1 MRSVLG
7 RGRLGACA
15 LAAAAVIVAGCGGS
29 SGGNSGGSPST
40 GTAAAATTASSTT
53 AANAATSSTSA
64 TTPSPA
70 GSGSSLAT
78 APSASAATAAGAKAA
93 KKEGPKVK
101 LPHETIGIV
110 NVLNASE
117 AAQRLQQGVEQG
129 AKLLGWKV
137 TSIDAAGDP
146 NKSESAMVTFVN
158 EGVGAIVDLS
168 NPTAAIT
175 QGLAQA
181 RAKNIPVI
189 NIGGDQNPSPNIE
202 AQYYGDPTDLAAG
215 LDKYIFAHL
224 PPHPQIAEFTSKIE
238 YDEQKRDAQF
248 EKDAKAAGATVYTYP
263 ISYANIAGDTTN
275 AAHTALQA
283 HPGLNAFWGDTDAEF
298 PIIAQ
303 VLKSQ
308 NKCASVKNFNFY
320 DDLINLKTIPT
331 GCGTAIV
338 TSPVGADGWAAVD
351 QFAEFFARHKSI
363 TSFPPTW
370 DQLQSDIYG
379 VDIRSGK
386 AIEVI
391 TKSNLPP
398 AGQYVPPKTDYQAFY
413 AGKWKAEYG
422 VG

>member
-1 MRSVLG
+1 MESLLERRWLAG
-7 RGRLGACA
+7 CA
-15 LAAAAVIVAGCGGS
+15 LVVAAVIVAWAATA
-29 SGGNSGGSPST
+29 T
-40 GTAAAATTASSTT
+40 GVKAAPKGQIKLKTAPTAPAAAA
-53 AANAATSSTSA
+53 
-64 TTPSPA
+64 A
-70 GSGSSLAT
+70 GRK
-78 APSASAATAAGAKAA
+78 AGAK
-93 KKEGPKVK
+93 EGHKVK

-110 NVLNASE
+110 NVLQASE
-117 AAQRLQQGVEQG
+117 AAQRLQAGVEQA
-129 AKLLGWKV
+129 AKILGWKV
-137 TSIDAAGDP
+137 SSIDAAGDP
-146 NKSESAMVTFVN
+146 NKSEAAMVTFVN

-189 NIGGDQNPSPNIE
+189 NIGGVQNPSKNIE
-202 AQYYGDPTDLAAG
+202 AQYYGDPTDLAAA
-215 LDKYIFAHL
+215 LDKYMFAHL
-224 PPHPQIAEFTSKIE
+224 PKHPQIAEFTSKIE

-248 EKDAKAAGATVYTYP
+248 AKDAKAAGATVYTYP
-263 ISYANIAGDTTN
+263 ISYANLAGDTTT

-283 HPGLNAFWGDTDAEF
+283 HPGINAFWGDTDAEF
-298 PIIAQ
+298 PIVAQ

-338 TSPVGADGWAAVD
+338 TSPVGSDGWAAVD

-370 DQLQSDIYG
+370 TQLENSIYS

-398 AGQYVPPKTDYQAFY
+398 AGKYVTPKTNYQAFY
-413 AGKWKAEYG
+413 AAKWKAEYG
-422 VG
+422 IG